1 MSDQPN
7 APAPAEGE
15 PAPATEA
22 AVTPDSGQPAPS
34 PETPEQT
41 PEQAA
46 EAKSR
51 GDRRFAELTAKLS
64 AREREFARINDENER
79 LRRIAAQVPQQ
90 QASPEMQYQQERA
103 QIEAAAEAKA
113 EAKLLQRRFHEEGN
127 AQYADW
133 PTRTQELMAMG
144 ADGGFAQLLV
154 NMPGGVRVTAALA
167 DDPAAVQRIASIQT
181 MEGRAV
187 ALGKYAA
194 QIEDGAGRAVHTPR
208 PVTSAPAPVRT
219 VTGRASP
226 QFNEYNADGQSL
238 VDLYMKQ
245 NLERQQ
251 RRG

>member
-7 APAPAEGE
+7 APPPGEGE
-15 PAPATEA
+15 PAPAAEPT
-22 AVTPDSGQPAPS
+22 PAPAPAPA
-34 PETPEQT
+34 PEGEPPEQT

-64 AREREFARINDENER
+64 AREREFARVNEENER
-79 LRRIAAQVPQQ
+79 LRRIAQQVPQQ
-90 QASPEMQYQQERA
+90 QASPELQYQQEREQLRA
-103 QIEAAAEAKA
+103 EARAEAKQ
-113 EAKLLQRRFHEEGN
+113 ELLKDRFHEEGN
-127 AQYADW
+127 SAYPDW
-133 PTRTQELMAMG
+133 PQRTRELMAMG

-181 MEGRAV
+181 LEGRAV

-208 PVTSAPAPVRT
+208 PVTSAPPPIRT
-219 VTGRASP
+219 VTGRANP
-226 QFNEYNADGQSL
+226 QFNEYAASGQDL
-238 VDLYMKQ
+238 VDKYMKDD
-245 NLERQQ
+245 LARRQ
-251 RRG
+251 RH

>member
-15 PAPATEA
+15 PAPATEPT
-22 AVTPDSGQPAPS
+22 VTPDSGQPAPS

-46 EAKSR
+46 ETKTRA
-51 GDRRFAELTAKLS
+51 DRRFAELS
-64 AREREFARINDENER
+64 ARQAAMVRERDRLAAENEV
-79 LRRIAAQVPQQ
+79 LRRYVPQQ
-90 QASPEMQYQQERA
+90 QATPELQERA
-103 QIEAAAEAKA
+103 QIEAAAEARA

-127 AQYADW
+127 AQFADW
-133 PTRTQELMAMG
+133 GQKTKDLIDMG
-144 ADGGFAQLLV
+144 ADSGVAQLLV
-154 NMPGGVRVTAALA
+154 NMPGGVRVAAALA

-181 MEGRAV
+181 LEGRAV

-245 NLERQQ
+245 NLERQT

>member
-15 PAPATEA
+15 PAPATEPTPA
-22 AVTPDSGQPAPS
+22 PAPAPAPDSDEPP
-34 PETPEQT
+34 QT

-64 AREREFARINDENER
+64 AREREFARVNDENER

-90 QASPEMQYQQERA
+90 QASPELQYQQERA

-133 PTRTQELMAMG
+133 SVKTQELMAMG
-144 ADGGFAQLLV
+144 ADSGFAQLLV

-181 MEGRAV
+181 LEGRAV

-208 PVTSAPAPVRT
+208 PVTSAPAPIRP

-226 QFNEYNADGQSL
+226 QFNEYTADGQSL
-238 VDLYMKQ
+238 VDKYMAD
-245 NLERQQ
+245 NLNRQQ